1 MWCSCGIIDK
11 KHLEA
16 VMEELIIMLRNV
28 LIFVALAIPGYLLV
42 KFGMLKHEQS
52 GVLSK
57 ILMFL
62 ALPFLIFSGTVNNL
76 SFSTETLMLLGIVL
90 VIGIVYTFAMFF
102 ASKPLVGWEKEQKTN
117 GMMRFCATF
126 SNNGFLG
133 IPLAMA
139 VFGQGSTILLVVI
152 IINIITNLL
161 MYTLGIYLISGDKS
175 LISWKKALL
184 NPVLIAF
191 VIGTVLNLIKIKEFL
206 PEVVTYS
213 SHFSNIVTPISMT
226 VLGMKMGAIKFG
238 ELFKD
243 YRLYHVSALKLIIF
257 PLFCVGASFILRLFL
272 PQFVNADIIIGVF
285 ISFAMP
291 TAGLASTFS
300 DNYNGDT
307 PNAVRFTLGTTLFST
322 VTIPV
327 LYWILNLII

>member
-1 MWCSCGIIDK
+1 MDT
-11 KHLEA
+11 
-16 VMEELIIMLRNV
+16 LIIMLKNV
-28 LIFVALAIPGYLLV
+28 IIFILLALPGFILV
-42 KFGMLKHEQS
+42 KSKFLAQEQS
-52 GVLSK
+52 SGFSK
-57 ILMFL
+57 LL
-62 ALPFLIFSGTVNNL
+62 TCVGLPFLILTSTVNNV
-76 SFSTETLMLLGIVL
+76 SFSIDTLTLLSIITA
-90 VIGIVYTFAMFF
+90 IGLILTISLYFLT
-102 ASKPLVGWEKEQKTN
+102 KPLSLFERQEKTR
-117 GMMRFCATF
+117 GMIRFCATF

-257 PLFCVGASFILRLFL
+257 PLFCVGVSFILRLFL

>member
-1 MWCSCGIIDK
+1 
-11 KHLEA
+11 
-16 VMEELIIMLRNV
+16 
-28 LIFVALAIPGYLLV
+28 
-42 KFGMLKHEQS
+42 
-52 GVLSK
+52 
-57 ILMFL
+57 
-62 ALPFLIFSGTVNNL
+62 
-76 SFSTETLMLLGIVL
+76 
-90 VIGIVYTFAMFF
+90 
-102 ASKPLVGWEKEQKTN
+102 
-117 GMMRFCATF
+117 
-126 SNNGFLG
+126 
-133 IPLAMA
+133 
-139 VFGQGSTILLVVI
+139 
-152 IINIITNLL
+152 
-161 MYTLGIYLISGDKS
+161 
-175 LISWKKALL
+175 
-184 NPVLIAF
+184 
-191 VIGTVLNLIKIKEFL
+191 
-206 PEVVTYS
+206 
-213 SHFSNIVTPISMT
+213 MT

-257 PLFCVGASFILRLFL
+257 PLFCVGVSFILRLFL

>member
-1 MWCSCGIIDK
+1 MDT
-11 KHLEA
+11 
-16 VMEELIIMLRNV
+16 LIIMLKNV
-28 LIFVALAIPGYLLV
+28 IIFILLALPGFILV
-42 KFGMLKHEQS
+42 KSKFLAQEQS
-52 GVLSK
+52 SGFSK
-57 ILMFL
+57 LL
-62 ALPFLIFSGTVNNL
+62 TCVGLPFLILTSTVNNV
-76 SFSTETLMLLGIVL
+76 SFSIDTLTLLSIITA
-90 VIGIVYTFAMFF
+90 IGLILTISLYFLT
-102 ASKPLVGWEKEQKTN
+102 KPLSLFERQEKTR
-117 GMMRFCATF
+117 GMIRFCATF

-161 MYTLGIYLISGDKS
+161 MYTLGIYLISSDKS

-257 PLFCVGASFILRLFL
+257 PLFCVGVSFILRLFL